1 MIKRI
6 VIVIIGIIVVVL
18 GRGFFF
24 YSGFYT
30 PPPTEM
36 PSYEDVVVP
45 PAPSSEFSDNISDN
59 ISEEEKAVLIDLAH
73 DNNFDKEELNVLIL
87 RLISRDLS
95 IKFFGVEDDLKKEL
109 LGEEEEEEEEIE
121 EEEEEEI
128 EEEEEPLGEEEE
140 EQTNQ
145 EEEPLGEEEEI
156 DQEEEPLGE
165 EEEEK
170 KIDQE
175 EEPLG
180 EEEEEEEELLPVAF
194 IIVSPQ
200 VEFSK
205 EEKKTVNEF
214 VDNGGK
220 LLLIADPTRNGNINS
235 ISLEFGLIFEPDYL
249 YNMEENE
256 INYRNIFVS
265 EFEENEITKNIEKI
279 VLYVAGSISS
289 ADGGI
294 AFVDQNTFSSII
306 ESRKQLSP
314 IALNQDEKVM
324 AVHDLTFM
332 TEPYNGALDNNQL
345 IANIADWLAS
355 PAEEEEAAESNEK
368 D

>member
-1 MIKRI
+1 VIKRI

-45 PAPSSEFSDNISDN
+45 PAPSSEFSDNVSDN
-59 ISEEEKAVLIDLAH
+59 VSEEEKAVLIDLAH

-109 LGEEEEEEEEIE
+109 LGEEEEEEEEEEIE

-128 EEEEEPLGEEEE
+128 EGEEEPLGEEEE
-140 EQTNQ
+140 EQT
-145 EEEPLGEEEEI
+145 

-165 EEEEK
+165 EEGEE

-294 AFVDQNTFSSII
+294 AFIDQNTFSSII

-355 PAEEEEAAESNEK
+355 PAEEEEEAESNKK

>member
-1 MIKRI
+1 VIKRI

-45 PAPSSEFSDNISDN
+45 PAPSSEFFDNVSDN

-121 EEEEEEI
+121 G
-128 EEEEEPLGEEEE
+128 EEEPLGEEEE
-140 EQTNQ
+140 EQT
-145 EEEPLGEEEEI
+145 

-165 EEEEK
+165 EEEEQT
-170 KIDQE
+170 DQE
-175 EEPLG
+175 DEPLG
-180 EEEEEEEELLPVAF
+180 EEEEEEEEELLPVAF